1 MFQNLALLFFPFLM
15 LLAASS
21 DLLTMRIPNVLVL
34 VLMAGFLI
42 LALILQI
49 PLQQFGLHLLA
60 GFIVLVAGFA
70 FFALRWIGG
79 GDAKL
84 AAATAL
90 WLGFGDQVLLQYV
103 VYAGLLGG
111 ALTLL
116 LLAFRGVPL
125 MPFIARHAWI
135 ARLHDRKTGVPYG
148 VALALAGL
156 LVFPQSPIFLRL
168 SGVA

>member
-1 MFQNLALLFFPFLM
+1 MSLLALLPFPIIM
-15 LLAASS
+15 AWAAAS
-21 DLLTMRIPNVLVL
+21 DLFTMRIPNALVL
-34 VLMAGFLI
+34 A
-42 LALILQI
+42 LAFFFVIAALAANLS
-49 PLQQFGLHLLA
+49 LAAFGLHLLA

-90 WLGFGDQVLLQYV
+90 WLGLADGVLLRYV
-103 VYAGLLGG
+103 VYAGVLGG

-116 LLAFRGVPL
+116 LLVFRNLPL
-125 MPFIARHAWI
+125 MPFIARHDWI
-135 ARLHDRKTGVPYG
+135 GRLHDKKTGVPYG

-156 LVFPQSPIFLRL
+156 IAFAGSPLFLRL
-168 SGVA
+168 YGFA